1 MRSTFAVVGDL
12 MGPSV
17 NGLDRLVQVPYG
29 CGEQNMITMAP
40 NVAVISYLNAARR
53 LTSELKQRAE
63 DNIAMGYQRELQ
75 YRHSTERSRRLEKVP
90 ARTVRSGSPRSW
102 FVCFHKLLRWETS
115 QRTHLFSPPRL
126 SLSRRSKTAMVHSRI
141 RARRCTRRCL
151 AGQARALVSPLTAC
165 WRWSKLVDQPGT
177 SIRPSLSWRGPSI
190 PVSVVRHTSA
200 LSPRTP

>member
-1 MRSTFAVVGDL
+1 
-12 MGPSV
+12 
-17 NGLDRLVQVPYG
+17 
-29 CGEQNMITMAP
+29 MITMAP

-63 DNIAMGYQRELQ
+63 DNIAMGYQREPSTGT
-75 YRHSTERSRRLEKVP
+75 STERSRRLEKVRLGREF
-90 ARTVRSGSPRSW
+90 ALAHA
-102 FVCFHKLLRWETS
+102 FVVLCFHKLLRWETS

-190 PVSVVRHTSA
+190 PVLVVRHTSA